1 MPVVVGRDESVY
13 KKLTCRHCGSIN
25 QYAPNEVRTLREGRD
40 YSGGSDGAEGFN
52 CAGCGKEVIV
62 RAWLC

>member
-13 KKLTCRHCGSIN
+13 KKLTCHHCCSIN
-25 QYAPNEVRTLREGRD
+25 QYTPNEVRTLREGRD

-62 RAWLC
+62 RAW

>member
-40 YSGGSDGAEGFN
+40 DYSVGSDSVEGFN

-62 RAWLC
+62 RVW

>member
-13 KKLTCRHCGSIN
+13 KKLTCRNCGSIN

-40 YSGGSDGAEGFN
+40 YSGGSDGTEGFN
-52 CAGCGKEVIV
+52 CAGCGREVIV
-62 RAWLC
+62 RAW

>member
-52 CAGCGKEVIV
+52 CANCGEEVIV
-62 RAWLC
+62 RAW